1 MLIDS
6 LATIYETMREK
17 LKFKK
22 LLNEFRSLEYEY
34 EYNNEIL
41 KEAHEHFEC
50 YYLKWCEENGV
61 DLNKLQEEKKSK
73 VANIVQQNVQDHVDT
88 HGRFETNKKKIKHKD
103 VFRSVA
109 KTIHP
114 DRLKHDDPRLD
125 EYQEAFQKAV
135 GAIEQEQW
143 GELFDVVDKY
153 NIEIGDYDEANE
165 SLSGDIERMES
176 KLKSQKSTYSWHLQ
190 NCGDD
195 EVCKARV
202 VKSFLN
208 YMFDW
213 EG

>member
-1 MLIDS
+1 M
-6 LATIYETMREK
+6 MKEK

-41 KEAHEHFEC
+41 KEAHEAFEC
-50 YYLKWCEENGV
+50 FYLKWCEDNGV
-61 DLNKLQEEKKSK
+61 DLEKLQEEKKKK
-73 VANIVQQNVQDHVDT
+73 VANIVQQNTKEHIDT
-88 HGRFETNKKKIKHKD
+88 HGRFETNKAKTKHKEI
-103 VFRSVA
+103 FRSVA
-109 KTIHP
+109 KKIHP
-114 DRLKHDDPRLD
+114 DKLGIDDPRQE
-125 EYQEAFQKAV
+125 EYQTAFQRAV

-143 GELFDVVDKY
+143 GELFDVVDRYEVEIDDY
-153 NIEIGDYDEANE
+153 NEVND
-165 SLSGDIERMES
+165 SLITDIDRMEN

-202 VKSFLN
+202 IKSFLH

-213 EG
+213 KE